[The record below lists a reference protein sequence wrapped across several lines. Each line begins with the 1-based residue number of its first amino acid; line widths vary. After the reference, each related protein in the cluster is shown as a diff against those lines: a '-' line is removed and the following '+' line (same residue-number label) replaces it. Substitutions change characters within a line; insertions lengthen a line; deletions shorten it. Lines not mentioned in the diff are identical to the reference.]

1 MIEGW
6 KELSSLEQIED
17 IKKNSSNY
25 PVIIYKH
32 STRCAISSVALDRL
46 ERQWDLKEIDFY
58 YLDLIQYR
66 NVSNAIEKVFGV
78 YHQSPQILLIKNGN
92 SVYDASHMAI
102 NYNDLVTNLENAE
115 V

>member
-6 KELSSLEQIED
+6 KELSSLKQIED
-17 IKKNSSNY
+17 IKKSSSDN

-46 ERQWDLKEIDFY
+46 ERQWDLKGIEFY
-58 YLDLIQYR
+58 YLDLIRYR

-78 YHQSPQILLIKNGN
+78 YHQSPQVLLIKNGH
-92 SVYDASHMAI
+92 SIYDVSHMAI
-102 NYNDLVTNLENAE
+102 NYTELVARLEKE
-115 V
+115 VV